1 MPVTKND
8 FTPEE
13 WRTVVGLPVS
23 VSMVISLA
31 SPAMGDM
38 LKESLAL
45 AKQVA
50 EVANDPNATGLL
62 AELAVEYKDS
72 ATLKQAQPELE
83 KSGVDAARVKLLEEV
98 RASVAM
104 LDEKAGD
111 EAAPVKRW
119 LYGVAV
125 ATAEAAKEGDFLGF
139 GGVKVNE
146 AETAALAE
154 LAAILQVAA
163 A

>member
-1 MPVTKND
+1 M
-8 FTPEE
+8 
-13 WRTVVGLPVS
+13 
-23 VSMVISLA
+23 
-31 SPAMGDM
+31 
-38 LKESLAL
+38 
-45 AKQVA
+45 
-50 EVANDPNATGLL
+50 
-62 AELAVEYKDS
+62 
-72 ATLKQAQPELE
+72 
-83 KSGVDAARVKLLEEV
+83 EEV

-111 EAAPVKRW
+111 EAAPVKSW
-119 LYGVAV
+119 LYSVAV

-163 A
+163 P

>member
-1 MPVTKND
+1 MSVTKND

-13 WRTVVGLPVS
+13 WRTVVGLPVA

-45 AKQVA
+45 ASKVA
-50 EVANDPNATGLL
+50 EIAKDPNATGLL

-111 EAAPVKRW
+111 EAAPVKSW
-119 LYGVAV
+119 LYSVAV
-125 ATAEAAKEGDFLGF
+125 ATAEAKEGDFLGF

-163 A
+163 P